1 MTNKTPAKNKSKV
14 QIVAE
19 IVEEKPIKD
28 QPTQSTEGF
37 ICPHSGID
45 SSGLSP
51 EFLQSLKQ

>member
-1 MTNKTPAKNKSKV
+1 MTNKTKNKSKV
-14 QIVAE
+14 QTVDE
-19 IVEEKPIKD
+19 IVEEKPIED

-51 EFLQSLKQ
+51 EFLQSLK